1 MSANTARQSILSGAM
16 LGVFALVGS
25 AVLAFTYLQT
35 HDRIQTNEQ
44 AMLRDQL
51 HVLLPP
57 TRHDNDLISD
67 TLTVTDRAFSAS
79 GKPVTVYRARQGG
92 KPVAVIAQVT
102 APDGYSGAIDLLVA
116 INTDGSLI
124 GVRVTRHK
132 ETPGLGDYIE
142 IERSDWI
149 RVFENKR
156 LGDPPVEKWK
166 VKKDSGT
173 FDYVAG
179 ATVTPRAIVK
189 AVRKALEY
197 FSAHREELLA
207 AQ

>member
-1 MSANTARQSILSGAM
+1 MSANTARQAILSGAM

-25 AVLAFTYLQT
+25 ALLAFTYLQT
-35 HDRIQTNEQ
+35 HDRIQANEQ

-57 TRHDNDLISD
+57 AQHDNDLISD
-67 TLTVTDRAFSAS
+67 TIAVTDSALS
-79 GKPVTVYRARQGG
+79 ATGKPVTIYRARLGE
-92 KPVAVIAQVT
+92 KPVAIIAQVT

-116 INTDGSLI
+116 IDATGSLI
-124 GVRVTRHK
+124 GVRVTHHK

-142 IERSDWI
+142 IERSDWV
-149 RVFENKR
+149 RAFENKR
-156 LGDPPVEKWK
+156 LSDPPALQWK
-166 VKKDSGT
+166 VKKDGGA

-197 FSAHREELLA
+197 FSTHRDELLA
-207 AQ
+207 AP